1 VSRVLEATGL
11 TKAFKGQLAVENV
24 DIQVRQGEVVGLL
37 GPNGA
42 GKTTTF
48 KMVLGLLRQ
57 DAGSVRF
64 GQLLDGLPLHK
75 RARLGLGYLPQGAS
89 VFQGLSVED
98 NLLALF
104 EALGRDRLEHR
115 AGELLK
121 RFGLSHLKSHK
132 ARTLSGGERRR
143 LEFARALCSKPDI
156 LLCDEPFAGVD
167 PIAVRGIV
175 GAIKDLAGSNVG
187 ILLTDHSVRDALS
200 SCDRIYL
207 IVEGQIREHGTPDH
221 ILKSENAKR
230 LYLGDDF

>member
-1 VSRVLEATGL
+1 VLEAKGL
-11 TKAFKGQLAVENV
+11 TKAFKGRLAVENV

-48 KMVLGLLRQ
+48 KMLLGLIRQ
-57 DAGSVRF
+57 DDGSVRF
-64 GQLLDGLPLHK
+64 GQILDGMPLHK

-89 VFQGLSVED
+89 VFQGMSVED

-104 EALGRDRLEHR
+104 EALGEDAPQER
-115 AGELLK
+115 AHELLE
-121 RFGLSHLKSHK
+121 RFGLIHLREHK

-175 GAIKDLAGSNVG
+175 AAIKDLAGSNVG

-200 SCDRIYL
+200 SCHRIYL
-207 IVEGQIREHGTPDH
+207 IVEGQIQEHGTPDH

-230 LYLGDDF
+230 LYLGDNF

>member
-1 VSRVLEATGL
+1 MSRLLEATGL
-11 TKAFKGQLAVENV
+11 TKAFKGRLAVENV
-24 DIQVRQGEVVGLL
+24 DLQVRQGEVVGLL

-48 KMVLGLLRQ
+48 KMLLGLLRQ

-64 GQLLDGLPLHK
+64 GQTLDGMPLHK

-89 VFQGLSVED
+89 VFQGMNVED
-98 NLLALF
+98 NVLALF
-104 EALGRDRLEHR
+104 EALGEAAPKQR
-115 AGELLK
+115 AHELLE
-121 RFGLSHLKSHK
+121 RFGLMHLKDHK
-132 ARTLSGGERRR
+132 ACTLSGGERRR

-167 PIAVRGIV
+167 PIAVRDIIA
-175 GAIKDLAGSNVG
+175 AIQDLADSNVG
-187 ILLTDHSVRDALS
+187 ILLTDHSVREALS
-200 SCDRIYL
+200 SCHRIYL

-230 LYLGDDF
+230 LYLGDNF

>member
-1 VSRVLEATGL
+1 VLEATGL
-11 TKAFKGQLAVENV
+11 TKAFKGRLAVENV

-48 KMVLGLLRQ
+48 KMILGLLRP
-57 DAGSVRF
+57 DEGSVRF
-64 GQLLDGLPLHK
+64 GQLLDGMPLHK

-104 EALGRDRLEHR
+104 EALGRDEPEQRAHALLE
-115 AGELLK
+115 
-121 RFGLSHLKSHK
+121 RFALGHLRKQK

-143 LEFARALCSKPDI
+143 LEFARALCPQPDI

-167 PIAVRGIV
+167 PIAVRGIGDV
-175 GAIKDLAGSNVG
+175 IKDLADSEVG
-187 ILLTDHSVRDALS
+187 VLLTDHSVRDALS
-200 SCDRIYL
+200 SCHRIYL
-207 IVEGQIREHGTPDH
+207 IVEGRIQEHGTPDH

-230 LYLGDDF
+230 LYLGDNF